1 MSGTLWKHTYLNTW
15 MPRQYNRLVGSLKWW
30 PFFNLAYETKTEL
43 KWFLTFNLLAVSS
56 HFLTIIVV
64 LKALLWPDAKG
75 KTGISFAATA
85 SSPKSATRNYLLE
98 DKIFIGCDILGR
110 FDMHGNLHCS
120 VTSKYALGVMPTKK
134 KQLKPLKQWQA
145 VTIHSSSMSEP
156 PHTCKPSR
164 NNATCQGQ
172 APSILTFPPTIRLCL
187 VWSFCPS
194 RNVAGDFF
202 AQKFPDESI
211 NRLVKRWHLMKFNQK
226 R

>member
-75 KTGISFAATA
+75 KTGF
-85 SSPKSATRNYLLE
+85 L
-98 DKIFIGCDILGR
+98 
-110 FDMHGNLHCS
+110 NLHCS
-120 VTSKYALGVMPTKK
+120 VTSKYALGVVPTKK

-172 APSILTFPPTIRLCL
+172 APSTLTFPPTIRLCL

>member
-1 MSGTLWKHTYLNTW
+1 MISHVQSTCCKQSLFHYNCCSESSLMTW
-15 MPRQYNRLVGSLKWW
+15 CKRKN
-30 PFFNLAYETKTEL
+30 
-43 KWFLTFNLLAVSS
+43 
-56 HFLTIIVV
+56 
-64 LKALLWPDAKG
+64 
-75 KTGISFAATA
+75 GISFAAMA

-120 VTSKYALGVMPTKK
+120 VTSKYALGVVPTKK

-145 VTIHSSSMSEP
+145 VTIHWSSMSEP

-172 APSILTFPPTIRLCL
+172 APSTLTFPPTIRLCL

-211 NRLVKRWHLMKFNQK
+211 NRLVKRWQLMKFNQK